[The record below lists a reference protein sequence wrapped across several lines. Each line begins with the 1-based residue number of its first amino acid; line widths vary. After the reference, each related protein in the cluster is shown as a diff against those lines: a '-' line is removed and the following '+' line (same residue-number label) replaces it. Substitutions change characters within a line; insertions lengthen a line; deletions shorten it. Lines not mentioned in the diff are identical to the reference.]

1 MSSGLP
7 KSLRTASL
15 KKKKKKKRHQLP
27 STLLQIFVPLVMY
40 NADEESQCFSLRL

>member
-15 KKKKKKKRHQLP
+15 KKKKKKKEA
-27 STLLQIFVPLVMY
+27 STAFYFTPDICTFGYV
-40 NADEESQCFSLRL
+40 

>member
-15 KKKKKKKRHQLP
+15 KKKKKKRHQLP

>member
-15 KKKKKKKRHQLP
+15 EKKKGQATAFYFTP
-27 STLLQIFVPLVMY
+27 DICTFGYV
-40 NADEESQCFSLRL
+40 